1 LAYGKR
7 IAAIE
12 LRHLR
17 YFVAIAE
24 EGSVTRAA
32 ERLGIAQPPLSQ
44 QLRALEEEVGAPL
57 LVRSFRGVH
66 VTEAGQILLDGARKI
81 LNQVEETLAATRRAG
96 RGERGYLKVGYTSSA
111 AFNIC
116 VPGAIGSFRRGFP
129 DIVLAMEEA
138 CTAELIESLRSKKVD
153 VAFVRAPLHD
163 IEGLVVESLIEED
176 MVAAVPAHHRL
187 AKTGKRHGLLLADLA
202 DETVLLYR
210 RPPGP
215 GLYDTI
221 LAAYRGAGLN
231 PRLGQETPRMV
242 GALNLVAS
250 GLGISLVPKSMQRV
264 DSGAVAYLPLKGTP
278 RLTAPIHLAYR
289 EEDATAAALS
299 FINCVLASRQQPRL
313 PARSPKSATTRS

>member
-221 LAAYRGAGLN
+221 LAA
-231 PRLGQETPRMV
+231 
-242 GALNLVAS
+242 
-250 GLGISLVPKSMQRV
+250 
-264 DSGAVAYLPLKGTP
+264 
-278 RLTAPIHLAYR
+278 
-289 EEDATAAALS
+289 
-299 FINCVLASRQQPRL
+299 
-313 PARSPKSATTRS
+313 PA